1 MKQKS
6 SANTLKKGSLGVK
19 YTKMGSTNSH
29 AEKYPKRAEY
39 KSKCQRVVRRSIGSY
54 ISVIMRWWM
63 SGFVILISSFTA
75 PVSKLMLFTTRR
87 NHKSSPKTSKM
98 RRKLLVSMKTKTLS
112 RNKKRN
118 RLIPSMINIENRIKI
133 YFMNLKELIK
143 DWLQILTDLQCR
155 KAT

>member
-6 SANTLKKGSLGVK
+6 SANTLKKGSPGVR
-19 YTKMGSTNSH
+19 YTKMGSTSSH
-29 AEKYPKRAEY
+29 AEKYPKRAES
-39 KSKCQRVVRRSIGSY
+39 KSKCQKVVRKSIGLY

-75 PVSKLMLFTTRR
+75 PASKLMLFTTRR
-87 NHKSSPKTSKM
+87 NNKSSPKTSKM
-98 RRKLLVSMKTKTLS
+98 RRKLLVSMKTKNLS
-112 RNKKRN
+112 KNKKRN
-118 RLIPSMINIENRIKI
+118 RLIPTMINIENRIKI